1 MANPPSSP
9 GPREPRGRGLEE
21 PAKPDDPV
29 LGGLVSERPAPG
41 SVHVLRG
48 EGVSP
53 LVPSRYRVHLLPDAK
68 PTERGVVYRRGPDR
82 FLLEWKRVGQAFAAE
97 IGEPEGVRTIVFDLV
112 IENDGSECVA
122 CRLDA
127 EPGEE
132 ATALARAVELGVGRE
147 RCAHSLRALAAEGV
161 PTRGYPDLDTFAE
174 ATLEAIRYRA

>member
-1 MANPPSSP
+1 MANPPS
-9 GPREPRGRGLEE
+9 GPRPRPARAAGLDER
-21 PAKPDDPV
+21 AKPDDPV

-41 SVHVLRG
+41 TVHVLRG
-48 EGVSP
+48 EAVSP
-53 LVPSRYRVHLLPDAK
+53 QVPSRYRAHLLPDPK

-82 FLLEWKRVGQAFAAE
+82 FLLEWSRVRHAFAAE
-97 IGEPEGVRTIVFDLV
+97 VGEPEGVRTIVFDLV

-132 ATALARAVELGVGRE
+132 AVALARAVELGVGRE
-147 RCAHSLRALAAEGV
+147 RCARSLRTLAAEGV

-174 ATLEAIRYRA
+174 ATLEAIRYRL